1 MLDQKG
7 TKRGRNMAKKLAA
20 RKLRVRRSYKQL
32 FLDALKKQ
40 SGNEQRLIGNQTLR
54 DALGWEDALYRRI
67 KGELVSER
75 QVIIGRGRGGSVGL
89 ASAPG
94 AAPSK
99 ALQLFIS
106 YSHQDEA
113 LKNELVKHL
122 SPLKRL
128 NLIDDWHDR
137 KISAGDQWDAA
148 IADALKGADIILLLV
163 SIDFINS
170 RYCYDVEMESA
181 LERERCGEVVVI
193 PVIARNCMWKTTE
206 FARLQATPTDGK
218 AIASWSDR
226 DEALTVVALSIRE
239 VADRLMA
246 ERSS

>member
-1 MLDQKG
+1 MSEK
-7 TKRGRNMAKKLAA
+7 TAV
-20 RKLRVRRSYKQL
+20 RKPRVRRSHKQL
-32 FLDALKKQ
+32 FLDALKKL
-40 SGNEQRLIGNQTLR
+40 SAGEQCLIANQALR
-54 DALGWEDALYRRI
+54 DALDWDDAVYRRI

-75 QVIIGRGRGGSVGL
+75 QIIVGRGRGGSVGL
-89 ASAPG
+89 AFAPG
-94 AAPSK
+94 AAAPK
-99 ALQLFIS
+99 ALQVFLS

-113 LKNELVKHL
+113 LKDELVKHL

-137 KISAGDQWDAA
+137 KIGAGDQWDTA
-148 IADALKGADIILLLV
+148 IADALQSADIVLLLV

-181 LERERCGEVVVI
+181 LDRERRGEVVVI

-218 AIASWSDR
+218 AIASWPDR
-226 DEALTVVALSIRE
+226 DEALTVVAQRIHE
-239 VADRLMA
+239 VAERLMA
-246 ERSS
+246 ERST

>member
-1 MLDQKG
+1 
-7 TKRGRNMAKKLAA
+7 MAKKPAV
-20 RKLRVRRSYKQL
+20 RKPRVRRSYKQL
-32 FLDALKKQ
+32 FLDALKKL
-40 SGNEQRLIGNQTLR
+40 SAGEQRLIANQALR
-54 DALGWEDALYRRI
+54 DALAWDDAFYRRI
-67 KGELVSER
+67 KGELFSER
-75 QVIIGRGRGGSVGL
+75 QIIVGRGRGGSVGL

-94 AAPSK
+94 AAPPK
-99 ALQLFIS
+99 ALQVFIS

-113 LKNELVKHL
+113 LKDELVKHL

-137 KISAGDQWDAA
+137 KIGAGDQWDMA
-148 IADALKGADIILLLV
+148 IADALKNADIVLLLV

-181 LERERCGEVVVI
+181 LDRERRGEVVVI

-218 AIASWSDR
+218 AIASWADR
-226 DEALTVVALSIRE
+226 DEALTVVAQRIQE
-239 VADRLMA
+239 VAERLMA
-246 ERSS
+246 ERST

>member
-1 MLDQKG
+1 
-7 TKRGRNMAKKLAA
+7 MAKAQA
-20 RKLRVRRSYKQL
+20 SRKSRVRRTYKQL
-32 FLDALKKQ
+32 FLDALEKL
-40 SGNEQRLIGNQTLR
+40 SEGEQRLIANQVLR
-54 DALGWEDALYRRI
+54 EALDWEDALYRRI
-67 KGELVSER
+67 KGELVSEHH
-75 QVIIGRGRGGSVGL
+75 IIVGRGRGGSVGL

-94 AAPSK
+94 AATPK
-99 ALQLFIS
+99 ALQLFVS

-128 NLIDDWHDR
+128 NLLDDWHDR
-137 KISAGDQWDAA
+137 KISAGDQWDTA
-148 IADALKGADIILLLV
+148 IADALRAADIVLLLV

-170 RYCYDVEMESA
+170 RYCYDIEMESA
-181 LERERCGEVVVI
+181 LERERRGDVVVI

-218 AIASWSDR
+218 AIASWTDR
-226 DEALTVVALSIRE
+226 DEALTVVAQRITE
-239 VADRLMA
+239 VAERLMA

>member
-1 MLDQKG
+1 MARTAK
-7 TKRGRNMAKKLAA
+7 AKKP
-20 RKLRVRRSYKQL
+20 RVRRSYKQL
-32 FLDALKKQ
+32 FLDALTKL
-40 SGNEQRLIGNQTLR
+40 SEGEQRLIANQVLR
-54 DALGWEDALYRRI
+54 DALEWDDAFYSRI

-75 QVIIGRGRGGSVGL
+75 QIIVGRGRGGSVGL

-94 AAPSK
+94 TAPPK
-99 ALQLFIS
+99 ALQVFVS

-113 LKNELVKHL
+113 LKNELIKHL
-122 SPLKRL
+122 SPLKRR

-137 KISAGDQWDAA
+137 KISAGDEWDTA
-148 IADALKGADIILLLV
+148 IADALKAADIVLLLV

-181 LERERCGEVVVI
+181 LERERLGELVVI

-218 AIASWSDR
+218 AIASWPDR
-226 DEALTVVALSIRE
+226 DEALTVVAQRIQE
-239 VADRLMA
+239 VAERLMA

>member
-1 MLDQKG
+1 M
-7 TKRGRNMAKKLAA
+7 TKKPAAKKS
-20 RKLRVRRSYKQL
+20 RGRRSYKEL
-32 FLDALKKQ
+32 FLEELKKI
-40 SGNEQRLIGNQTLR
+40 SAGEQRLVANQALR
-54 DALGWEDALYRRI
+54 EALDWEDAQYRRI

-75 QVIIGRGRGGSVGL
+75 QIIVGRGRGGSVGL

-94 AAPSK
+94 AAPPK
-99 ALQLFIS
+99 ALQVFIS

-128 NLIDDWHDR
+128 ELIDDWHDR
-137 KISAGDQWDAA
+137 KISAGDQWDTA
-148 IADALKGADIILLLV
+148 ITDALKAADIVLLLV

-170 RYCYDVEMESA
+170 RYCYDIEMESA
-181 LERERCGEVVVI
+181 LERERRNEVVVI

-218 AIASWSDR
+218 AIASWADK
-226 DEALTVVALSIRE
+226 DEALTVVAQRITE
-239 VADRLMA
+239 VAERLMA